1 MLAERRNKDQAMAAR
16 MKSLGIERTSGR
28 CAVCYRLVAN
38 GTHPSPAHCALP
50 QLVAGRKSRA
60 VKLVIDR
67 SR

>member
-16 MKSLGIERTSGR
+16 MKSLKIERTSGR
-28 CAVCYRLVAN
+28 CACYRLVAN
-38 GTHPSPAHCALP
+38 GTHPSPAHCVLP
-50 QLVAGRKSRA
+50 PLVAGRKSRA